1 MGCVSTFQWGN
12 MSTTPRKG
20 SSTWWNISNNRI
32 SLTYM
37 FVGKKNIFLSFTM
50 HEPAISVFLQATAN
64 LLLTLTSRF
73 KRGLTPTKVWAWK
86 RLRPF
91 AKAADKL
98 QLIAIA
104 SKTEVRRKVLT
115 HRTYWNSCQRG
126 FFNYNH
132 RLMDH
137 RRSSKLHPI
146 PDALNWWSLN
156 MNQSSFSRDR
166 SRYTSQTQLQMGKPT
181 LKVPS
186 YRAWQW
192 YVLLWS
198 KCACGH
204 NQFRWFLHTMST
216 QSRNPQNFSEKWFTF
231 QF

>member
-1 MGCVSTFQWGN
+1 

-37 FVGKKNIFLSFTM
+37 FAGKKEHL
-50 HEPAISVFLQATAN
+50 SVFHNASASN
-64 LLLTLTSRF
+64 PCFSPGHRHLLLTFTSRF
-73 KRGLTPTKVWAWK
+73 KRGLAPTKVWAWK

-98 QLIAIA
+98 QLIAVA

-115 HRTYWNSCQRG
+115 HRTCWNSCQRG

-137 RRSSKLHPI
+137 RGSSKLHPI

-166 SRYTSQTQLQMGKPT
+166 SRYTSQTQLQTGRPT

-204 NQFRWFLHTMST
+204 NQFCWFLHTMST